1 MPGVES
7 GSGGLADD
15 KVVLETLKCF
25 CSSSEQTYDQFL
37 SSFTHLTPGSA
48 GRGHTTLPSGPSH
61 LSREMERSGEL
72 RRNGEEDAAEE
83 RRGQQSVCVLPADQ
97 EEVELGAG
105 VTVGSCGNG
114 DCRPPGIT
122 LKLDNYLDV
131 GDFSEEEG
139 DVTADPDGGVRVL
152 PGEVEEELP
161 AYLPSFCHLT
171 QLDLTSTGR
180 TTGTRPGTRG
190 QQQDTPPQ
198 GQSDSEEVLPFN
210 LDENF
215 DYDNVVLSS
224 KHLLPQFN
232 TGV

>member
-1 MPGVES
+1 MFLQLLRTDLRPVPVLLHTPDSRS
-7 GSGGLADD
+7 G
-15 KVVLETLKCF
+15 
-25 CSSSEQTYDQFL
+25 
-37 SSFTHLTPGSA
+37 SFTHGLTPGSA
-48 GRGHTTLPSGPSH
+48 GSGHTTLPSGPSH
-61 LSREMERSGEL
+61 LSREMERSGER
-72 RRNGEEDAAEE
+72 RRNGEEDAEEE

-97 EEVELGAG
+97 EEMELGAG

-139 DVTADPDGGVRVL
+139 DVTADPDCGVRVL

-180 TTGTRPGTRG
+180 RTGTRPGTQG

-198 GQSDSEEVLPFN
+198 RQSESEEVLPFN

-224 KHLLPQFN
+224 KHLLPQSN
-232 TGV
+232 TGE

>member
-15 KVVLETLKCF
+15 EVVLETLKCF
-25 CSSSEQTYDQFL
+25 CSSPEQTYDQFL
-37 SSFTHLTPGSA
+37 SSFTHLTSGSA
-48 GRGHTTLPSGPSH
+48 GSGHTTLPSGPSH
-61 LSREMERSGEL
+61 LSGEMERSGVL

-83 RRGQQSVCVLPADQ
+83 RRGQQRVCVLPADQ

-180 TTGTRPGTRG
+180 RTGTRG

-224 KHLLPQFN
+224 KHLLPQSN

>member
-1 MPGVES
+1 MDCLALSNYMPKDS
-7 GSGGLADD
+7 
-15 KVVLETLKCF
+15 F
-25 CSSSEQTYDQFL
+25 PNIPCSTQIR
-37 SSFTHLTPGSA
+37 A
-48 GRGHTTLPSGPSH
+48 
-61 LSREMERSGEL
+61 
-72 RRNGEEDAAEE
+72 
-83 RRGQQSVCVLPADQ
+83 
-97 EEVELGAG
+97 
-105 VTVGSCGNG
+105 
-114 DCRPPGIT
+114 
-122 LKLDNYLDV
+122 KLDNYLDV

-161 AYLPSFCHLT
+161 TYLPSFCHLT

-180 TTGTRPGTRG
+180 RTGTRPGTRG
-190 QQQDTPPQ
+190 QQQDTLPQ

-224 KHLLPQFN
+224 KHLLPQSN

>member
-15 KVVLETLKCF
+15 EVVLETLKCF

-37 SSFTHLTPGSA
+37 SFFTHLTPGSA
-48 GRGHTTLPSGPSH
+48 GSGHTTLPSGPSH

-105 VTVGSCGNG
+105 VIVGSCGNG

-122 LKLDNYLDV
+122 LKLDNYLEV
-131 GDFSEEEG
+131 GDFSEEEE

-180 TTGTRPGTRG
+180 RTGTRPETRG

-198 GQSDSEEVLPFN
+198 GQSGSEEVLPFN

-224 KHLLPQFN
+224 KHLLPQSN

>member
-15 KVVLETLKCF
+15 EVVLETLKCF

-48 GRGHTTLPSGPSH
+48 GSGHTTRPSRPSH

-83 RRGQQSVCVLPADQ
+83 RRGQQSVCVPPADQ
-97 EEVELGAG
+97 EE
-105 VTVGSCGNG
+105 
-114 DCRPPGIT
+114 
-122 LKLDNYLDV
+122 LDNYLDV

-152 PGEVEEELP
+152 PGEVEEELS

-180 TTGTRPGTRG
+180 RTGTRG

-224 KHLLPQFN
+224 KHLLPQSN